1 MTAFWNPTGT
11 PLDAANIRRG
21 FRRIATVAG
30 LNAADWTPRGLRHS
44 FVSLLSD
51 KGVPIEQIAR
61 LVGHTGGS
69 AVTETVYRKQLRPVI
84 NDGAVA
90 MNELFP
96 RADSYS
102 VGYSPRAPR
111 SKKPGPELR

>member
-1 MTAFWNPTGT
+1 M
-11 PLDAANIRRG
+11 
-21 FRRIATVAG
+21 
-30 LNAADWTPRGLRHS
+30 PRLLRPS

-84 NDGAVA
+84 EEGAVV
-90 MNELFP
+90 MDEVFGRP
-96 RADSYS
+96 DTR
-102 VGYSPRAPR
+102 SPRRTTGGPARRGPAPQR
-111 SKKPGPELR
+111 